1 MTDYAVARHNMVQS
15 QVRTNKV
22 TDERLL
28 AAMSE
33 LPRERFLPQA
43 RRGVA
48 YVDED
53 IPIDHGRYLMEPMV
67 LGRLLQS
74 AEARP
79 DDLGLVVG
87 CATGYD
93 AAVLA
98 RLCGTVVALENV
110 PSLVEQATA
119 LLAELGVDNAAVVE
133 GSLVEGYP
141 KQAPYDVILFAGAVG
156 RIPDAL
162 ATQLADGGRML
173 AVVAN
178 GAGTGGAGM
187 GRATLFVRRASALS
201 KRVLF
206 DAATPPLADFEN
218 RRGFVF

>member
-22 TDERLL
+22 TNERLL

-33 LPRERFLPQA
+33 LPRESFLPQA

-67 LGRLLQS
+67 LARLLQC

-87 CATGYD
+87 CATGYG

-98 RLCGTVVALENV
+98 RLCGTVVALENR
-110 PSLVEQATA
+110 PSLVEQATT
-119 LLAELGVDNAAVVE
+119 LLTDLGVDNAAVVE
-133 GSLVEGYP
+133 GPLVEGYP
-141 KQAPYDVILFAGAVG
+141 KQAPYDVILFGGAVAQ
-156 RIPDAL
+156 IPDAL
-162 ATQLADGGRML
+162 AAQLAEGGRML

-178 GAGTGGAGM
+178 DSGM
-187 GRATLFVRRASALS
+187 GCATLFTCRTGALS
-201 KRVLF
+201 ERVLF
-206 DAATPPLADFEN
+206 DAATPLLPDFEKQP
-218 RRGFVF
+218 GFVF